1 MLPLCGFQHNY
12 KTLCCAKFMLLK
24 IYVASS
30 LDNYKER
37 QLVMNS
43 FNSEFKSQD

>member
-1 MLPLCGFQHNY
+1 
-12 KTLCCAKFMLLK
+12 MLLK

-43 FNSEFKSQD
+43 FYSEFKSEDWMLPIIVVQRQLSLELFF